1 MPQHVTAS
9 NSMISMK
16 ALIAFFLVLGFHVKS
31 VTASSDTEYSSSSA
45 LLGTWT
51 VDVSRLSIPPEAR
64 PKQVLITFSEIQ
76 GGKWFV
82 RVGITEAGGK
92 QIDAV
97 AAYALDGSSVTI
109 TGSPEA
115 DTGAAKMPTAD
126 VFILALAKGGVPAS
140 TRIYAADPDG
150 KSMVE
155 IAVYFGANGVPIM
168 RTNYFSKAQYKVA
181 N

>member
-1 MPQHVTAS
+1 MPQNVTGAK
-9 NSMISMK
+9 SMINMK
-16 ALIAFFLVLGFHVKS
+16 ALITFFLVLAFDVKS

-45 LLGTWT
+45 LLGTWS
-51 VDVSRLSIPPEAR
+51 VDVSRLPIPQEAR
-64 PKQVLITFSEIQ
+64 PKQVLITFIEIQ

-82 RVGITEAGGK
+82 HVGITDAGGK
-92 QIDAV
+92 QIDAT
-97 AAYALDGSSVTI
+97 AAYALDGSSVAI

-140 TRIYAADPDG
+140 TRIYAAAPDG

-155 IAVYFGANGVPIM
+155 TAVYFGANGVPMM
-168 RTNYFSKAQYKVA
+168 RTNYFYRDQYKVA
-181 N
+181 D